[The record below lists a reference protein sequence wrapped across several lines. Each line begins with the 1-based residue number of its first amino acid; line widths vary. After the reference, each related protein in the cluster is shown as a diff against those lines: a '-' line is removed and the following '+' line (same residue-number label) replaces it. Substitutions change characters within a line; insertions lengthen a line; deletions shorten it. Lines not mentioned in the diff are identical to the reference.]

1 MNKAITFS
9 LAMLMAVNA
18 VNLEQTGFGAGGAS
32 TTGGFGG
39 AGGFGEDED
48 CVKDDFGNCIVD
60 DGDVDDIDVDVDVDV
75 DIADHIEP
83 ARAAMSSDGYDAIT
97 VGIADNF
104 YDEAQI
110 MAMGQKLY
118 EAYELA

>member
-75 DIADHIEP
+75 DIDEDVLPALPVVAPAD
-83 ARAAMSSDGYDAIT
+83 DAIT